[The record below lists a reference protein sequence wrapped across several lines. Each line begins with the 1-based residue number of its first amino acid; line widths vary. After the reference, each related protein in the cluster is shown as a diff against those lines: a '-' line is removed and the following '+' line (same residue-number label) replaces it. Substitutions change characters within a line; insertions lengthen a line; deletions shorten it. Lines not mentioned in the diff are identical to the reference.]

1 MTRRRGRT
9 RPFTPAQRW
18 WRRLRVAQRLLVA
31 AALVLAL
38 AAATSQVFFPAVAQG
53 LSPASPGTVSDGP
66 LTATLVGAGAD
77 AATTKVVFD
86 KALATAQADQ
96 ERFMVGPLTS
106 GGPTADALLI
116 PEGSYDLARHADI
129 EAKLASVRGRF
140 TELQNT
146 PGTGNV
152 AAGLHALGQHLIG
165 LSHTATD
172 VVLIGDL
179 THLAPGVD
187 LGDPVTRGD
196 PAAVVATVADLLPDC
211 TGWRVHVVA
220 GGGARAAGDS
230 RRDLEIREVW
240 RRLVAHCGG
249 RLTAW
254 DTSQLVTFPSTAAVP
269 PVSFAPPCQLP
280 FRLPGDVLFTGDHW
294 DLLPAAQPVVQSLL
308 VSLTVTHPE
317 ATATIDGYT
326 ADTPDSRYDA
336 PDLSQRR
343 ADAVRQWLLDRGVA
357 PTRLTATGHGATNP
371 VAGNDTE
378 DGRRLDRR
386 VEVQLHL
393 PSSDC
398 RTTK

>member
-1 MTRRRGRT
+1 MTRRRSRT
-9 RPFTPAQRW
+9 RPFTPALRW
-18 WRRLRVAQRLLVA
+18 WRRLRPAQHLLVA

-38 AAATSQVFFPAVAQG
+38 AAAASPVLFPAVAQG
-53 LSPASPGTVSDGP
+53 LSPASPAGGP

-77 AATTKVVFD
+77 AATTKAVFD
-86 KALATAQADQ
+86 KALDTAQADQ
-96 ERFMVGPLTS
+96 ERFMVGPLTN
-106 GGPTADALLI
+106 GGPSTDALLI

-129 EAKLASVRGRF
+129 ETKLARVRGRF

-152 AAGLHALGQHLIG
+152 ADGLHALGQHLIG
-165 LSHTATD
+165 LSHTTTD
-172 VVLIGDL
+172 VVMIGDL

-196 PAAVVATVADLLPDC
+196 SAAVVATVVDLLPDC
-211 TGWRVHVVA
+211 TGWHVHVVA
-220 GGGARAAGDS
+220 GGGAGAGGDS

-240 RRLVAHCGG
+240 RRLVEHCGG

-280 FRLPGDVLFTGDHW
+280 FRLPGDILFTGDHW
-294 DLLPAAQPVVQSLL
+294 NLLPPAQPILQSLL

-336 PDLSQRR
+336 RDLSQRR
-343 ADAVRQWLLDRGVA
+343 THAVRQWLLDRGVA

-371 VAGNDTE
+371 VASNDTE
-378 DGRRLDRR
+378 DGRRLNRR

-393 PSSDC
+393 PSSEC